1 MGFISHSNFVHH
13 FCLYVRRFR
22 TRLPVACTRL
32 ASAVFEYDPSGVY
45 VVSIFLT
52 GKLILLVVTW
62 HAAFKRYVLHRAG
75 VGNVL
80 CAPISTALD
89 YPWALANT
97 TSMAYGLE
105 GFGPSI
111 IFTGTTLTRQLS
123 GCYVLRALLR
133 QIELGF
139 IFYTGL

>member
-1 MGFISHSNFVHH
+1 MGFISHSNFVYH
-13 FCLYVRRFR
+13 FCLYVRRSR
-22 TRLPVACTRL
+22 TRLPVEDCTRL

-52 GKLILLVVTW
+52 GRGL
-62 HAAFKRYVLHRAG
+62 
-75 VGNVL
+75 GNVL
-80 CAPISTALD
+80 CAPISTALG

-139 IFYTGL
+139 IFYTGLR